1 MVERIKS
8 LISHL
13 GVSTRA
19 FAISCGLRQNTLS
32 NQLNGMRDLSLSTI
46 LAIIAAYPDVS
57 TEWLLRGNGEMLRA
71 ELPDANADR
80 VLKMVDTIATLQ
92 DTINAK
98 TDTIATLNERIKQ
111 LESQLNTK

>member
-1 MVERIKS
+1 
-8 LISHL
+8 
-13 GVSTRA
+13 
-19 FAISCGLRQNTLS
+19 
-32 NQLNGMRDLSLSTI
+32 
-46 LAIIAAYPDVS
+46 
-57 TEWLLRGNGEMLRA
+57 MLRA